1 MDVEVTTPE
10 EFLGDVLG
18 DLSARR
24 GRVRGMEGHGAVRNV
39 SALVPMASLFGYVN
53 SLRGRTQ
60 GRATASLRLA
70 TYEPVPDALQASVLA
85 ARK

>member
-1 MDVEVTTPE
+1 
-10 EFLGDVLG
+10 
-18 DLSARR
+18 
-24 GRVRGMEGHGAVRNV
+24 MEGHGAVRNV

-60 GRATASLRLA
+60 GRATATLRLA

-85 ARK
+85 ARE